1 MKTNICKKCGKE
13 MCHDCQNKRNDK
25 QRKIGGGILGLVFL
39 TILGVVKYF
48 SSSHNDESNN
58 KEL

>member
-1 MKTNICKKCGKE
+1 